1 MLTMC
6 LEAGKKK
13 SKHFLTFVTLAKSST
28 GALVWT
34 RRDIS
39 ISEFPYTVCLVQL

>member
-13 SKHFLTFVTLAKSST
+13 SKKKLTSVTLAKSTT

-34 RRDIS
+34 GRDVS